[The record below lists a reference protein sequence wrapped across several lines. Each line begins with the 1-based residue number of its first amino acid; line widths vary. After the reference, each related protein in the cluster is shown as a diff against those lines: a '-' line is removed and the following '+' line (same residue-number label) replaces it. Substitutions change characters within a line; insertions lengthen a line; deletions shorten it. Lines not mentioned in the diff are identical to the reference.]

1 MLRSMYA
8 GVSGLNAHQQMMDV
22 TGNNISNV
30 NTIGFKSS
38 RVTFKEMLSQTIQ
51 GASAPQ
57 DNRAGTNPQQV
68 GLGVAVGSIDDDMSS
83 GNLQSTGKTSDVAI
97 QGDGFF
103 VLRDGNNQVY
113 SRAGNLNFDEQGRLY
128 SSSTGM
134 LVQGWEADENGEYGD
149 FNAQNIGDVTL
160 QQEIN
165 AVATDQVRYGK
176 NLDADAMNDLK
187 VIEGSMEV
195 SDGAATPATDN
206 INFEMESVEGEHNL
220 WKYTLSPDDNTEI
233 DVSVDGT
240 GAGDDFI
247 GHIRLNND
255 GSVNKITKGDITTPN
270 IANIEIDL
278 DGDGTSDDNLNIP
291 GLTLDEDGESIFT
304 SANTSESI
312 ELSYNQTAVRN
323 IAVDVFDSQG
333 GKHTVVLPLEKT
345 ANNEWEIS
353 DSAEDFSV
361 DGITGDAELAGNDH
375 TITFDENGNIDGGET
390 VDLTFTPAG
399 PGVEQTVELDFSSMT
414 QFAGSMTANFS
425 NVNGYQDGAL
435 ESFSFTETGD
445 VVGSYDNGLTQTLA
459 KLGLANFSNPA
470 GLSRQEGVF
479 QTTSNSGDP
488 ELGSPAQGGFGSL
501 APATLE
507 MSNAN
512 LSQEFTNMI
521 TAQRGFQASSK
532 LITTSDEMLQEL
544 VNLKR

>member
-51 GASAPQ
+51 SASAPQ

-68 GLGVAVGSIDDDMSS
+68 GLGVSVGSIDDDMSS
-83 GNLQSTGKTSDVAI
+83 GSLQSTGKTSDVAI

-103 VLRDGNNQVY
+103 ALRDGNSQVY

-134 LVQGWEADENGEYGD
+134 LVQGWEADENGEFND
-149 FNAQNIGDVTL
+149 LNAQNIGDISL
-160 QQEIN
+160 KQEIN
-165 AVATDQVRYGK
+165 AVATDEIRYGK
-176 NLDADAMNDLK
+176 NLNSKAMNNL
-187 VIEGSMEV
+187 EV
-195 SDGAATPATDN
+195 NDQNLELSSGVNSDTLD
-206 INFEMESVEGEHNL
+206 FSLSSVEGQHNT
-220 WKYTLSPDDNTEI
+220 WDFNLSAADTNTNIESGATNYDDQL
-233 DVSVDGT
+233 T
-240 GAGDDFI
+240 GQLS
-247 GHIRLNND
+247 LNNNGELLTLED
-255 GSVNKITKGDITTPN
+255 DSGTSLIGNTLDVDLQNSGNVVNLDLAAANDDLNSVNLIENNSDTTEN
-270 IANIEIDL
+270 VDL
-278 DGDGTSDDNLNIP
+278 AF
-291 GLTLDEDGESIFT
+291 E
-304 SANTSESI
+304 
-312 ELSYNQTAVRN
+312 QTAERN
-323 IAVDVFDSQG
+323 IAVDVYDSQG
-333 GKHTVVLPLEKT
+333 GKHSVVLPIEKT
-345 ANNEWEIS
+345 ANNEWQIS
-353 DSAEDFSV
+353 DSDEDFSV

-399 PGVEQTVELDFSSMT
+399 PAVEQTVELDFSGVT

-425 NVNGYQDGAL
+425 NVNGYEDGAL

-459 KLGLANFSNPA
+459 KLGLANFANPA
-470 GLSRQEGVF
+470 GLKRQEGVF

-488 ELGSPAQGGFGSL
+488 ELGAPAQGGFGSL

>member
-57 DNRAGTNPQQV
+57 GNRAGTNPQQV
-68 GLGVAVGSIDDDMSS
+68 GLGVDIGSIDSDMSS
-83 GNLQSTGKTSDVAI
+83 GNLQSTGKTSDAAI

-113 SRAGNLNFDEQGRLY
+113 SRAGNLNFDENGRLY

-134 LVQGWEADENGEYGD
+134 LVQGWTAKANGDYGD
-149 FNAQNIGDVTL
+149 FNAQSIGDVTL
-160 QQEIN
+160 KQEIN

-176 NLDADAMNDLK
+176 NLDADAMNSLGILEQNLELD
-187 VIEGSMEV
+187 
-195 SDGAATPATDN
+195 DGAGNTDN
-206 INFEMESVEGEHNL
+206 LKFSLTPVEGQHNT
-220 WKYTLSPDDNTEI
+220 WDFTLAAEDASTDIEFGATNYDDQL
-233 DVSVDGT
+233 T
-240 GAGDDFI
+240 GQLT
-247 GHIRLNND
+247 LNND
-255 GSVNKITKGDITTPN
+255 GELLTLEDDS
-270 IANIEIDL
+270 
-278 DGDGTSDDNLNIP
+278 GTSLI
-291 GLTLDEDGESIFT
+291 GSTLDVDLQNSGSIVNLDLAALNDDLN
-304 SANTSESI
+304 SANLI
-312 ELSYNQTAVRN
+312 ENASDTTQNVDLAFDQTAVRKV
-323 IAVDVFDSQG
+323 AVDVFDSQG
-333 GKHTVVLPLEKT
+333 GKHTVVLPIEKT
-345 ANNEWEIS
+345 DNNEWTINNGKI
-353 DSAEDFSV
+353 SV
-361 DGITGDAELAGNDH
+361 DGVTGTPTLGGDH
-375 TITFDENGNIDGGET
+375 TISFDENGNIEGGET
-390 VDLTFTPAG
+390 IDLTFTPAG
-399 PGVEQTVELDFSSMT
+399 PDVEQTVELDFSAVT
-414 QFAGSMTANFS
+414 QFAGSMTANFA
-425 NVNGYQDGAL
+425 NVNGYKDGAL

-445 VVGSYDNGLTQTLA
+445 VVGSYSNGLTQTLA
-459 KLGLANFSNPA
+459 KLGLANFSNPS

-488 ELGSPAQGGFGSL
+488 ELGAAAQGGFGSL

>member
-8 GVSGLNAHQQMMDV
+8 GVSGLNSHQQMMDV

-30 NTIGFKSS
+30 NTVGFKSS
-38 RVTFKEMLSQTIQ
+38 RVTFKEMLNQTIQ

-68 GLGVAVGSIDDDMSS
+68 GLGVGLGSIDADMSS

-103 VLRDGNNQVY
+103 VLRDGNSQVY
-113 SRAGNLNFDEQGRLY
+113 SRAGNLNFDENGRLY

-134 LVQGWEADENGEYGD
+134 LVQGWMADENGEYGD
-149 FNAQNIGDVTL
+149 FNSQNISDVTL
-160 QQEIN
+160 KQEIN
-165 AVATDQVRYGK
+165 AVATDRVRYGK
-176 NLDADAMNDLK
+176 NLNASATNNLEINDQNL
-187 VIEGSMEV
+187 ELSSGGN
-195 SDGAATPATDN
+195 SDTLEFSLTP
-206 INFEMESVEGEHNL
+206 VEGQHNV
-220 WKYTLSPDDNTEI
+220 WDYTLSASDTNTDI
-233 DVSVDGT
+233 G
-240 GAGDDFI
+240 GYGDELS
-247 GHIRLNND
+247 GQLTLNND
-255 GSVNKITKGDITTPN
+255 GELLTLEDDSGTSIIGNTLAVDLEGSGNTVDLDLASVNEDLNSVNLVENTADTTQN
-270 IANIEIDL
+270 VDL
-278 DGDGTSDDNLNIP
+278 AFD
-291 GLTLDEDGESIFT
+291 
-304 SANTSESI
+304 
-312 ELSYNQTAVRN
+312 QTAVRN

-333 GKHTVVLPLEKT
+333 GKHTVMLPLEKT
-345 ANNEWEIS
+345 GNNEWTVANGEIT
-353 DSAEDFSV
+353 V
-361 DGITGDAELAGNDH
+361 DGVTGTPTLGGDH
-375 TITFDENGNIDGGET
+375 TITFDSNGNIDGGET

-399 PGVEQTVELDFSSMT
+399 PDVQQTVELDFSSVT

-425 NVNGYQDGAL
+425 NVNGYSDGAL

-445 VVGSYDNGLTQTLA
+445 VVGSYSNGLTQTLA
-459 KLGLANFSNPA
+459 KLGLANFSNPS
-470 GLSRQEGVF
+470 GLTRNEGVF
-479 QTTSNSGDP
+479 QASSNSGDA
-488 ELGSPAQGGFGSL
+488 ELGPAAQGGFGSL

>member
-1 MLRSMYA
+1 MYA
-8 GVSGLNAHQQMMDV
+8 GVSGLNSHQQMMDV

-57 DNRAGTNPQQV
+57 ANRAGTNPQQV
-68 GLGVAVGSIDDDMSS
+68 GLGVGVGSIDSDMSS

-113 SRAGNLNFDEQGRLY
+113 SRAGNLNFDEEGRLY

-134 LVQGWEADENGEYGD
+134 LVQGWMADANGDYDD

-160 QQEIN
+160 KQEIN
-165 AVATDQVRYGK
+165 AQETDRVRFGK
-176 NLDADAMNDLK
+176 NLDASIKNDLEIIEQDFGSDG
-187 VIEGSMEV
+187 VLSISRREGS
-195 SDGAATPATDN
+195 SFN
-206 INFEMESVEGEHNL
+206 IWDYEL
-220 WKYTLSPDDNTEI
+220 
-233 DVSVDGT
+233 
-240 GAGDDFI
+240 
-247 GHIRLNND
+247 
-255 GSVNKITKGDITTPN
+255 
-270 IANIEIDL
+270 
-278 DGDGTSDDNLNIP
+278 
-291 GLTLDEDGESIFT
+291 LDEDGNVKT
-304 SANTSESI
+304 DPGGNNI
-312 ELSYNQTAVRN
+312 EGEIKLNPDGNINFADGIDLDNDGTNEYSFVVKTDMDDQEYLAVEDNSSDEVAKFDYSQDAERKLS
-323 IAVDVFDSQG
+323 VDVFDSQG
-333 GKHTVVLPLEKT
+333 EKHTVQMQLEKIL
-345 ANNEWEIS
+345 NNQWGIGEL
-353 DSAEDFSV
+353 SV
-361 DGITGDAELAGNDH
+361 DGVNGPLDYDTAHVIEFDSDGNVLNGDSMELS
-375 TITFDENGNIDGGET
+375 FE
-390 VDLTFTPAG
+390 PAG
-399 PGVEQTVELDFSSMT
+399 TEEEQGVELDFSSMT
-414 QFAGSMTANFS
+414 QFAGDMTANFT
-425 NVNGYQDGAL
+425 NVNGYTAGAL

-445 VVGSYDNGLTQTLA
+445 VVGSYSNGLTQTLA
-459 KLGLANFSNPA
+459 KLGLANFSNPS

-488 ELGSPAQGGFGSL
+488 ELGPAAQGGFGSL

>member
-1 MLRSMYA
+1 MYA
-8 GVSGLNAHQQMMDV
+8 GVSGLNSHQQMMDV

-57 DNRAGTNPQQV
+57 AGRAGTNPQQV
-68 GLGVAVGSIDDDMSS
+68 GLGVGVGSIDSDMSS

-134 LVQGWEADENGEYGD
+134 LVQGWEADANGDYGD

-160 QQEIN
+160 KQEIN
-165 AVATDQVRYGK
+165 AVATDKVTFGK
-176 NLDADAMNDLK
+176 NLDASAQNVEVVEQTLLNNTSFSLK
-187 VIEGSMEV
+187 Q
-195 SDGAATPATDN
+195 TDN
-206 INFEMESVEGEHNL
+206 DNEWIGTFTDGTDTVETDTFIIEDGIIKSTPTSLLVELPTSGEKFDFVANI
-220 WKYTLSPDDNTEI
+220 DD
-233 DVSVDGT
+233 SVD
-240 GAGDDFI
+240 DVNLFE
-247 GHIRLNND
+247 ND
-255 GSVNKITKGDITTPN
+255 SDSDQFVRAEYTQEAERNLSVN
-270 IANIEIDL
+270 
-278 DGDGTSDDNLNIP
+278 
-291 GLTLDEDGESIFT
+291 
-304 SANTSESI
+304 
-312 ELSYNQTAVRN
+312 
-323 IAVDVFDSQG
+323 VFDSQG
-333 GKHTVVLPLEKT
+333 GKHTVVLPLKKI
-345 ANNEWEIS
+345 ANNEWTIS
-353 DSAEDFSV
+353 DDEIQINGIKV
-361 DGITGDAELAGNDH
+361 DAADNPLGGTDHPISFDA
-375 TITFDENGNIDGGET
+375 NGNITGGET
-390 VDLTFTPAG
+390 VDFSFTPPG
-399 PGVEQTVELDFSSMT
+399 PNVKQTVELDFSDVT
-414 QFAGSMTANFS
+414 QFTDDMTANFK
-425 NVNGYQDGAL
+425 NVNGYAAGSL
-435 ESFSFTETGD
+435 ESFSFSETGD
-445 VVGSYDNGLTQTLA
+445 VVGSYSNGLTQTLA
-459 KLGLANFSNPA
+459 KLGLANFNNPA

-488 ELGSPAQGGFGSL
+488 ELGAPAQGGFGSL

>member
-1 MLRSMYA
+1 MYA

-68 GLGVAVGSIDDDMSS
+68 GLGVGVGSIDSDMSS

-134 LVQGWEADENGEYGD
+134 LVQGWMADANGDYGD
-149 FNAQNIGDVTL
+149 FNAQSIGDVTL
-160 QQEIN
+160 KQEIN
-165 AVATDQVRYGK
+165 AQETDSVRFGK
-176 NLDADAMNDLK
+176 NLDASIMNELEIVEQDLGNDFSLS
-187 VIEGSMEV
+187 IEETADFNVWDVTISNGTTTSPTEQITLNP
-195 SDGAATPATDN
+195 DGTINTNATIN
-206 INFEMESVEGEHNL
+206 IN
-220 WKYTLSPDDNTEI
+220 T
-233 DVSVDGT
+233 DGV
-240 GAGDDFI
+240 AGDETYTFDDTNGLI
-247 GHIRLNND
+247 LNET
-255 GSVNKITKGDITTPN
+255 SST
-270 IANIEIDL
+270 
-278 DGDGTSDDNLNIP
+278 GTVQVGNLEYAQNA
-291 GLTLDEDGESIFT
+291 ERK
-304 SANTSESI
+304 
-312 ELSYNQTAVRN
+312 LS
-323 IAVDVFDSQG
+323 VDVFDSQG
-333 GKHTVVLPLEKT
+333 AKHNVELQLEKI
-345 ANNEWEIS
+345 ANNTWGI
-353 DSAEDFSV
+353 AEYSV
-361 DGITGDAELAGNDH
+361 DGIASGSESLTTGNIVFDA
-375 TITFDENGNIDGGET
+375 NGNIESGEE
-390 VDLTFTPAG
+390 FTLSFEPAG
-399 PGVEQTVELDFSSMT
+399 TAEPQDVTLDFSSMT
-414 QFAGSMTANFS
+414 QFAGDMTANFT
-425 NVNGYQDGAL
+425 NVNGYAAGAL

-445 VVGSYDNGLTQTLA
+445 VVGSYSNGLTQTLA
-459 KLGLANFSNPA
+459 KLGLANFSNPS
-470 GLSRQEGVF
+470 GLLRQEGVF

-488 ELGSPAQGGFGSL
+488 ELGAAAQGGFGSL

-532 LITTSDEMLQEL
+532 LITTSDEMLQTL